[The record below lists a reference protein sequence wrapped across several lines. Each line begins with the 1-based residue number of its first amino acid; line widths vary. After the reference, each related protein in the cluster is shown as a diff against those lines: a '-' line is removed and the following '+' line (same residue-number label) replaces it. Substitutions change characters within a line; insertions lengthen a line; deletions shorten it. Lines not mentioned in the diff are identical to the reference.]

1 MGPCPGC
8 EITDGKVTRKCGK
21 CLAAPDSSGDD
32 DDDLEGPMEVEQ
44 VDSAAALAKL
54 AKVKRHLGTP
64 SQSPSG
70 EPPVQKSRGAELPAV
85 LPFPKIIN
93 ESLSSK
99 ESGQNAAPSSPPPK
113 EVAPNPSP
121 SIESMLLSLTEKM
134 DSLSTGQKE
143 MSTKM
148 DGMASKKDL
157 QELRKEV
164 TKETKGIVSDAV
176 HPLKS
181 DLCEIRTRVA
191 KLESAPIPG
200 NSSAAPATMSAEVK
214 SILDSLDPAHKQIVF
229 SGFPEKLP
237 HAERIKLIQNF
248 LNGIPDTPPFKTSG
262 IIYKGPRNNRQE
274 TKMSFIEYGS
284 TDDARALLKK
294 IKELPCILGGQNIKI
309 KAGLTKFFFLCAE
322 LSFGGNGKDYYRGF

>member
-1 MGPCPGC
+1 
-8 EITDGKVTRKCGK
+8 
-21 CLAAPDSSGDD
+21 
-32 DDDLEGPMEVEQ
+32 
-44 VDSAAALAKL
+44 
-54 AKVKRHLGTP
+54 
-64 SQSPSG
+64 
-70 EPPVQKSRGAELPAV
+70 
-85 LPFPKIIN
+85 
-93 ESLSSK
+93 
-99 ESGQNAAPSSPPPK
+99 
-113 EVAPNPSP
+113 
-121 SIESMLLSLTEKM
+121 M

-237 HAERIKLIQNF
+237 HAERIQLIQLF
-248 LNGIPDTPPFKTSG
+248 LNGIPDTPPLKTSG

-309 KAGLTKFFFLCAE
+309 KAGLTKVNGARNYHLGEAARIITEFSKTYDSSVVQITIGWKERIVKRGLVDILFQQKNDE
-322 LSFGGNGKDYYRGF
+322 LKGTFGGIAAHLKFT